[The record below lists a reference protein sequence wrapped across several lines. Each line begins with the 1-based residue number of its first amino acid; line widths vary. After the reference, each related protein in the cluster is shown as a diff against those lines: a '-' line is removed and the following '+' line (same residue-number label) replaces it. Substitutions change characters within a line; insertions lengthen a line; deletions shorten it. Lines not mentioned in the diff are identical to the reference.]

1 MSSNSDSDSELSEE
15 GSTLSLTSSER
26 SDSSDSSP
34 GTSVHAP
41 PHESCEAMLA
51 SQLVTA
57 AHKVKRLA
65 KVKCIMEQSPFF
77 DDDDVR
83 RVATEMEAVERTAA
97 AVRDAITKAQWSCV
111 RMFITL
117 QHRELE
123 MEAAVTQGLLD
134 PTEDT
139 ELFQGLVKKQVY
151 LTRLATDAIE
161 HGVPE

>member
-1 MSSNSDSDSELSEE
+1 MSSNNGSDSELSEE
-15 GSTLSLTSSER
+15 SSTLSLTTSER
-26 SDSSDSSP
+26 SDSSA
-34 GTSVHAP
+34 GTSVP
-41 PHESCEAMLA
+41 SQESREAMLA

-83 RVATEMEAVERTAA
+83 RVAAEMEAVERTAA
-97 AVRDAITKAQWSCV
+97 AVRDTITKAQWSCV

-134 PTEDT
+134 PAEDT

>member
-1 MSSNSDSDSELSEE
+1 
-15 GSTLSLTSSER
+15 
-26 SDSSDSSP
+26 
-34 GTSVHAP
+34 
-41 PHESCEAMLA
+41 
-51 SQLVTA
+51 VTA
-57 AHKVKRLA
+57 AQKVKRLA

-83 RVATEMEAVERTAA
+83 RVTAEIEAVERTAA

-134 PTEDT
+134 PAEDT

-151 LTRLATDAIE
+151 LTRLATDAIA
-161 HGVPE
+161 HGVRE